1 MKRRQFLK
9 TAGVGA
15 FAASLGST
23 TKVWGQSAPIKW
35 KMVTSW
41 PPGFPILQEGA
52 ERFAKRVDELSA
64 GKLKIEVYA
73 GGVLVP
79 ALGGFDA
86 VSAGNVECCSSASYY
101 WAGKCPA
108 AQFFTAQPFGFM
120 ADQMSAWLLGGGGLD
135 LWNEVYGKSNMVAIP
150 LMNTG
155 QQMAGWFRKEIKGPE
170 DLKGLK
176 FRTAG
181 LGGKAMA
188 KLGVAVQ
195 LLPGAEIVPA
205 LEKGAIDA
213 AEWVGPAHDLRLGF
227 PKVAKFYYY
236 PGWAEPCGQTEL
248 MINKKAWESLPK
260 DLKGIVFAA
269 SLEVNAWGIAQFDVQ
284 NAGALAEIKK
294 QFPDVQVKRLP
305 ESVLKAL
312 RKAADEAMAD
322 EAAAD
327 KTGDFKRVWDAY
339 LKFRAQMDDYFAVQY
354 LYRYDEYASLW
365 LPKLK

>member
-9 TAGVGA
+9 AAGVGA
-15 FAASLGST
+15 VAASLGST
-23 TKVWGQSAPIKW
+23 RKVWAQTSPIKW

-52 ERFAKRVDELSA
+52 ERFAKRVGELSN
-64 GKLKIEVYA
+64 GKLKIDVFA

-86 VSAGNVECCSSASYY
+86 ISAGNVECGSSASYY
-101 WAGKCPA
+101 WAGKVPA
-108 AQFFTAQPFGFM
+108 AQVFTAQPFGFM
-120 ADQMSAWLLGGGGLD
+120 VDQMSAWLLAGGGLE
-135 LWNEVYGKSNMVAIP
+135 LWNEVYAKSNLVPIP

-155 QQMAGWFRKEIKGPE
+155 QQMAGWFRKEIKSPE

-205 LEKGAIDA
+205 LEKGALDA
-213 AEWVGPAHDLRLGF
+213 AEWVGPAHDLRFGF
-227 PKVAKFYYY
+227 PKVAKYYYY

-260 DLKGIVFAA
+260 ELQGIVFAA
-269 SLEVNAWGIAQFDVQ
+269 ALEVNAWGIAQFDVQ
-284 NAGALAEIKK
+284 NAAALAQIQK

-305 ESVLKAL
+305 ESVLAAL
-312 RKAADEAMAD
+312 RKAADEAIAD
-322 EAAAD
+322 EATAD
-327 KTGDFKRVWDAY
+327 KTGDFKKVWDAY
-339 LKFRAQMDDYFAVQY
+339 VKFRGQMDDYFAVQY
-354 LYRYDEYASLW
+354 LYRYDEYKSLW